1 MRGAKVLRCRTDLA
15 IDLLLRA
22 TPYDPSPLLQNISA
36 TTLILRGEEDMI
48 ATAEH
53 RGHLKGGIAGA
64 ELFSLPGGGHNLH
77 WGKPEDVAR
86 LRAFL
91 E

>member
-15 IDLLLRA
+15 IDLLRA

-64 ELFSLPGGGHNLH
+64 ELFSLPGQGHNSI
-77 WGKPEDVAR
+77 GENPR
-86 LRAFL
+86 T
-91 E
+91 

>member
-15 IDLLLRA
+15 IDLLRA

-53 RGHLKGGIAGA
+53 RGT
-64 ELFSLPGGGHNLH
+64 
-77 WGKPEDVAR
+77 
-86 LRAFL
+86 
-91 E
+91 